1 MGLVIGLFLLFLL
14 FGMPIA
20 FAIGISGFSFFLSNP
35 EIPMTIVVQKA
46 LSTTQS
52 FTMLAIP
59 LFIFA
64 GNLMN
69 NTGITKRLI
78 KLANVVTGHMYGN
91 LAQVSCV
98 LATLMGGVSG
108 SATADAA
115 MQARILGPDM
125 VKKGYAKGYSAAINA
140 VAGLIV
146 ATSPPSMGL
155 IIYGSVGEVSIGRL
169 FAAGIMPGILMMI
182 ALMIAVTIT
191 ARKNNYKPENVKMA
205 GLKEIG
211 KALIDGIWAL
221 LFPILL
227 IAFIRFGIMTPSE
240 SGAFAVMYALFVG
253 VIIYREL
260 TVKALIKS
268 IVDSSRD
275 IAIIMFIIALSGI
288 FGYGVVYDQLP
299 LHIANGRLNVTSQPI
314 LMLFM
319 VIMILIVCG
328 MFMETTI
335 IALILT
341 PIFLPVV
348 KSIGVDPVHFG
359 IIMMTIVTSGIV
371 TPPVGVSLFAVS
383 SILECPVEETVKYE
397 FPFLIAILAV
407 VIICVVFPKFV
418 LLIPNWIFGVSKF
431 EYRKC
436 LLSFSFCLSATL
448 RTMIDKRQNRRKN
461 GSKQNK

>member
-1 MGLVIGLFLLFLL
+1 MGLVICLFLIFLL
-14 FGMPIA
+14 LGMPIA
-20 FAIGISGFSFFLSNP
+20 FAIGISGFAFFLINP

-125 VKKGYAKGYSAAINA
+125 VKKGYARGFAAAINA

-146 ATSPPSMGL
+146 ATIPPSMGL

-169 FAAGIMPGILMMI
+169 FAAGILPGILMMI
-182 ALMIAVTIT
+182 FLMIAVTIT
-191 ARKNNYKPENVKMA
+191 SRKRGYKPENEKMSS
-205 GLKEIG
+205 LKDIF
-211 KALIDGIWAL
+211 KALIEGIWAL

-227 IAFIRFGIMTPSE
+227 ILFIRFGIMTPSE
-240 SGAFAVMYALFVG
+240 SGAFAVVYAL
-253 VIIYREL
+253 VIGAVVYKEL
-260 TVKALIKS
+260 TVKSFIKS
-268 IVDSSRD
+268 LIDSSRD
-275 IAIIMFIIALSGI
+275 IAVIMFIIALSGI
-288 FGYGVVYDQLP
+288 FGYGVVYEQLP
-299 LHIANGRLNVTSQPI
+299 LQIANGLLGITSQPI
-314 LMLFM
+314 FMLLMIVLLL
-319 VIMILIVCG
+319 VVCG

-341 PIFLPVV
+341 PILLPVV
-348 KSIGVDPVHFG
+348 KQIGVDPVHFG
-359 IIMMTIVTSGIV
+359 IIMMTVVTSGIV

-383 SILECPVEETVKYE
+383 SILECPVEETARHE
-397 FPFLIAILAV
+397 IPFLIAILAV
-407 VIICVVFPKFV
+407 VSICIFFPKFV
-418 LLIPNWIFGVSKF
+418 LLVPDWVFGIS
-431 EYRKC
+431 
-436 LLSFSFCLSATL
+436 T
-448 RTMIDKRQNRRKN
+448 I
-461 GSKQNK
+461 

>member
-1 MGLVIGLFLLFLL
+1 MGLVIVLFLLFLL
-14 FGMPIA
+14 LGMPVA
-20 FAIGISGFSFFLSNP
+20 FAIGISGFSFFLINP
-35 EIPMTIVVQKA
+35 EIPLSIVVQKA

-78 KLANVVTGHMYGN
+78 KLSNVVTGHMYGN
-91 LAQVSCV
+91 LAQVACV

-125 VKKGYAKGYSAAINA
+125 IKKGYSKGYAAAINA

-146 ATSPPSMGL
+146 ATIPPSMGL

-169 FAAGIMPGILMMI
+169 FAAGIMPGILMMVF
-182 ALMIAVTIT
+182 LMITVSIT
-191 ARKNNYKPENVKMA
+191 ARRNGYKPENEKA
-205 GLKEIG
+205 ASFKEVI

-227 IAFIRFGIMTPSE
+227 ILFIRFGIMTPSE
-240 SGAFAVMYALFVG
+240 SGAFAVVYALIVG
-253 VIIYREL
+253 AVIYKEL
-260 TVKALIKS
+260 TFKVFVKSL
-268 IVDSSRD
+268 VDSSKD

-299 LHIANGRLNVTSQPI
+299 AHIANGLLSITSQPI

-319 VIMILIVCG
+319 VILILLFCG

-383 SILECPVEETVKYE
+383 SIVGCPVEETAKHE
-397 FPFLIAILAV
+397 IPFLLAIIAV
-407 VIICVVFPKFV
+407 VLVCVLFPKFV
-418 LLIPNWIFGVSKF
+418 LFVPNWIFGVSAF
-431 EYRKC
+431 
-436 LLSFSFCLSATL
+436 
-448 RTMIDKRQNRRKN
+448 
-461 GSKQNK
+461 